1 MLYRQFKNTANL
13 TPEIAKNRIQAL
25 DPAADVIIYPYS
37 DPSGNPLGTYVSVDS
52 TLTDSQITTAIT
64 PAISLIDL
72 QANLMDQMS
81 SLMVQDIAIP
91 ICVLYLSESALVTA
105 GVITDGQRTITAAL
119 SKNYALYLRSIA
131 QAYIAAKSNP
141 TSVTWP
147 TPPVMPF

>member
-1 MLYRQFKNTANL
+1 MAFRGFNNTANL
-13 TPEIAKNRIQAL
+13 TQNIAENRIL
-25 DPAADVIIYPYS
+25 EIDPNASVLV
-37 DPSGNPLGTYVSVDS
+37 DPDRPLYLFVQSA
-52 TLTDSQITTAIT
+52 TLTDAQIITAIT
-64 PAISLIDL
+64 PVIGLSDLQQNLID
-72 QANLMDQMS
+72 QMNS
-81 SLMVQDIAIP
+81 RMVQDVAIP

-119 SKNYALYLRSIA
+119 AKNYALYLRSIA